1 MSSSV
6 VEHPQFR
13 LLTDPKNTFTL
24 FPVLN
29 EDVYQLYKGHLAV
42 FWTVEEVDLVKDK
55 QDWEKLSDNE
65 RHFIT
70 SILAFFAASDGIVA
84 KNLDLNFSDE
94 IDVKEVQ
101 VFYHF
106 QAMIED
112 VHSEMYSV
120 MIDTFITNKEEK
132 DKAFNA
138 IHHYPCIKD
147 KADWALKWTNRD
159 ENNIASR
166 LMAFTIVEGIF
177 FSGAFCAI
185 FWLKKNNK
193 MPGLTVSNEF
203 ISRDEGLHT
212 DFGVLMYRK
221 CKEQLPKEKVHDIFK
236 EAVAIEKQ
244 FITDSIPCAL
254 LGMNNTLMCQYIE
267 YVSDRLIVQ
276 LGYDK
281 LYNTKNP
288 FPFMENISINN
299 KTNFFEE
306 RVSEYNKAGVGS
318 NRDDMTFEL
327 NDDF

>member
-1 MSSSV
+1 MSNV
-6 VEHPQFR
+6 VEHAQFR

-24 FPVLN
+24 FPILN
-29 EDVYQLYKGHLAV
+29 DEIYELYKKHLSV

-55 QDWEKLSDNE
+55 QEWETLTDNE

-70 SILAFFAASDGIVA
+70 CILAFFAASDGIVA

-94 IDVKEVQ
+94 IDIKEVQ
-101 VFYHF
+101 VFYRF
-106 QAMIED
+106 QGMVED
-112 VHSEMYSV
+112 IHSEMYSV
-120 MIDTFITNKEEK
+120 MIDTFITDKQEK

-138 IHHYPCIKD
+138 INHYPCIKE
-147 KADWALKWTNRD
+147 KADWALKWTNR
-159 ENNIASR
+159 ENNSIASR
-166 LMAFTIVEGIF
+166 LLAFTIVEGVF

-185 FWLKKNNK
+185 FWLKKSNK

-212 DFGVLMYRK
+212 DFGILMYRK
-221 CKEQLPKEKVHDIFK
+221 CKDQLSKETVNSIFK
-236 EAVAIEKQ
+236 EAVSIEKQ

-254 LGMNNTLMCQYIE
+254 LGMNNILMCQYIE
-267 YVSDRLIVQ
+267 YVSDRLLVQ

-288 FPFMENISINN
+288 FTFMENISINN

-306 RVSEYNKAGVGS
+306 RVSEYNKSGVGS
-318 NRDDMTFEL
+318 SKEDMNFEL
-327 NDDF
+327 DEDF